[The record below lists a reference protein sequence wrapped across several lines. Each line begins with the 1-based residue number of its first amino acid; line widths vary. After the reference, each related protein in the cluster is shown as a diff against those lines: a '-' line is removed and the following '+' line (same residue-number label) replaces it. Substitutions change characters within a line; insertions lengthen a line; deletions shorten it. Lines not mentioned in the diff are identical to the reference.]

1 MELNEVLGFI
11 LDRWPEKIKPRD
23 NYLVETQA
31 EILKNLTQLESLTIT
46 IDPKRQVK

>member
-1 MELNEVLGFI
+1 MQIFAFHGVILELNEVLGFI

-31 EILKNLTQLESLTIT
+31 EILKNLTQLEK
-46 IDPKRQVK
+46 P